1 MLEIDN
7 LKIMVSR
14 GDTFDIPFVISNH
27 VMLDDEKFIF
37 TVRKQLPTRSKF
49 IDGVQ
54 GEILFQKE
62 IFKKDCVDV
71 KTEAGEIVGFSFYVS
86 ANENEAKDIPVGKHY
101 YDLALINENAK
112 RKIAII
118 TPRDFYNVE
127 VLRNV

>member
-27 VMLDDEKFIF
+27 TMTDDEKFIF
-37 TVRKQLPTRSKF
+37 TVRKQLPARSKF
-49 IDGVQ
+49 IDGLQ

-62 IFKKDCVDV
+62 VLKKDCVDI
-71 KTEAGEIVGFSFYVS
+71 KNEDEQIIGFSFFITAS
-86 ANENEAKDIPVGKHY
+86 ESESKNIPVGKHY
-101 YDLALINENAK
+101 YDLALVNENAK

-118 TPRDFYNVE
+118 TPRDFLNVE